1 MRLLVTGAAGFLGR
15 HVVERALAGGHDVRA
30 LVRPAT
36 DAARLD
42 WGDRVEL
49 HRGDLRADAGLADA
63 LGGIDAVVHLAATTA
78 GDEDEAFVSGV
89 VGTERLLAAMEKRG
103 TRRIV
108 LASSITVYDWTRA
121 SGVLTEDSPLE
132 ASIYTRGGYT
142 VAKVWQERLVER
154 MAEGGLL
161 DATVLR
167 PGFIWGN
174 GNDYVAGA
182 GIAAGPMDVVFG
194 RRTLLPLTYVEN
206 CADCFVA
213 ALDADAAVGEV
224 FNVVDDEGV
233 AAARYLAI
241 RARAAGRQP
250 RLVSVPYPIARAVVR
265 AVDGIARGV
274 LGERRKLPSLF
285 YPARFDA
292 RFKPLRFSREKLRAR
307 IGWEPPIAWDE
318 AVRRTFQFE
327 P

>member
-1 MRLLVTGAAGFLGR
+1 MKVLVTGAAGFLGR
-15 HVVERALAGGHDVRA
+15 HVVERAVAGGHQVRA

-36 DAARLD
+36 DTAGLGWA
-42 WGDRVEL
+42 DRVEL
-49 HRGDLRADAGLADA
+49 HRGDLRADAGLTVA
-63 LGGIDAVVHLAATTA
+63 LDGVDAVVHLAAAVA

-89 VGTERLLAAMEKRG
+89 VGTERLLAAMKERG
-103 TRRIV
+103 ITRMV
-108 LASSITVYDWTRA
+108 LAGSITVYDWTRA
-121 SGVLTEDSPLE
+121 SGILTEESPLE
-132 ASIYTRGGYT
+132 GAIYARGGYT
-142 VAKVWQERLVER
+142 VAKAWQERLVGR
-154 MAEGGLL
+154 MAEREFL

-167 PGFIWGN
+167 PGFIWGR

-182 GIAAGPMDVVFG
+182 GVAVGPVDVVFG

-213 ALDADAAVGEV
+213 ALEADAAVGEV
-224 FNVVDDEGV
+224 FNVVDGEGV
-233 AAARYLAI
+233 PAARYVAI
-241 RARAAGRQP
+241 RARAAGRRP
-250 RLVSVPYPIARAVVR
+250 CVVSVPYPLARAVVR
-265 AVDGIARGV
+265 GVDDVARGV
-274 LGERRKLPSLF
+274 LGERRKLPSIF

-318 AVRRTFQFE
+318 AVRRTFRLD